1 MTVSFIITTYNI
13 ENYIQSCL
21 ESVRKVAKAGDQV
34 ILVDD
39 GSTDGTESLVDEF
52 FQEGLFAE
60 GVTITPIFL
69 GQNTMGGV
77 GVAGNIGIDHAI
89 CETLFFVDG
98 DDWLDEH
105 GFNFARKC
113 FEASSYDI
121 MLTNYEEYDEKNKVY
136 KKPAD
141 EGRWDALYS
150 SKDFSDL
157 QIQALSFIAV
167 PWRKF
172 YDMEFLRLKRLRFPE
187 GHFFFE
193 DNPFHWEVCLNST
206 NIGFVNEIVCYHRVN
221 RPGQTMAS
229 TGAELIAFIDH
240 YETIIQMIVD
250 FPDRFRLQALK
261 WLLGNMSWHF
271 ARLEPKVAPNYL
283 KKAESALKAVPE
295 KIWCH
300 SDIQAMSSTEIFLY
314 ASFLRAE
321 GWETAFNYFLHISNR
336 KDIRSTMIRQAS
348 TEKKINEVKRSL
360 ADFKRQGMAH
370 LKPIRAHTTALANA
384 SYFDAFLDNVNDE

>member
-13 ENYIQSCL
+13 EKYIELCL
-21 ESVRKVAKAGDQV
+21 DTVRRVAKAGDQI

-39 GSTDGTESLVDEF
+39 GSTDET
-52 FQEGLFAE
+52 
-60 GVTITPIFL
+60 VTIVENFFRDSSFPDDVTLTPIFL

-98 DDWLDEH
+98 DDWLDDD
-105 GFNFARKC
+105 GFNFARER
-113 FEASSYDI
+113 FEASTCDI
-121 MLTNYEEYDEKNKVY
+121 MFANYEEYDEKNKKF

-141 EGRWDALYS
+141 EGRWDALCS

-172 YDMEFLRLKRLRFPE
+172 YSMDFVRSNKLRFPE

-193 DNPFHWEVCLNST
+193 DNPFHWSACLHST
-206 NIGFVNEIVCYHRVN
+206 SIDFVNEVVCYHRIN

-229 TGAELIAFIDH
+229 TGVELIAFIDH
-240 YETIIQMIVD
+240 YEMIVQMISD
-250 FPDRFRLQALK
+250 FPDKFRLQALK
-261 WLLGNMSWHF
+261 WLLANMSWHF
-271 ARLEPKVAPNYL
+271 ARLEPKVAPSYL
-283 KKAESALKAVPE
+283 KKAELALKAVPCE
-295 KIWCH
+295 IWSH
-300 SDIQAMSSTEIFLY
+300 PDIQNMSSTEIFLY

-336 KDIRSTMIRQAS
+336 KDIKSIIVRLVS
-348 TEKKINEVKRSL
+348 TENKVNDVRRNL

-384 SYFDAFLDNVNDE
+384 SYFDAFLDNAKD